1 MQEQI
6 AKELEEVNT
15 ELTPILTEILEKVDV
30 KTAIIYFSGLT
41 KNFLDILDDEEF
53 KNIIIQ
59 YITNGD

>member
-15 ELTPILTEILEKVDV
+15 ELTPILTDVLEKVDI
-30 KTAIIYFSGLT
+30 KTAVIYFSGLT

-53 KNIIIQ
+53 KQIIIQ